1 MLLSLCNQST
11 PQEVKGIIEEYDVD
25 GNDSLDFSEFLMLT
39 AKLDPRIGQ
48 EIEINKAF
56 KLFDKDNDG
65 FITRCVEELVILIVI
80 LKY

>member
-1 MLLSLCNQST
+1 M
-11 PQEVKGIIEEYDVD
+11 D

-65 FITRCVEELVILIVI
+65 FITRYNLRMRIHEMQFISYVVRYVGLGVRYRIAIRF
-80 LKY
+80 